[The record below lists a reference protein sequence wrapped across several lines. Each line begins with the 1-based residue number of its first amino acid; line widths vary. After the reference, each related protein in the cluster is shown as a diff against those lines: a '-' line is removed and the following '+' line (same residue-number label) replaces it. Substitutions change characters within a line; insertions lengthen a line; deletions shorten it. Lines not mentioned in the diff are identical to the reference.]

1 MVGITYYREY
11 HRVTVKGHASSGE
24 LGKDLVCAA
33 VSALTHTLAAN
44 VRQLALQGAIRDHDI
59 QISSGCAEI
68 SCNPVARYTSTVE
81 LVLDSVC
88 IGFKVL
94 AARYP
99 EYLDYQVR

>member
-1 MVGITYYREY
+1 MVEITYYRDC

-44 VRQLALQGAIRDHDI
+44 VRQLALQGAVRDHDI
-59 QISSGCAEI
+59 KISSGCAEI

-88 IGFKVL
+88 IGYKVL